1 MQEAQGVIQEVQGT
15 QEAIE
20 DAKMFTSL
28 IKLLAKYS
36 RDTSAN
42 ERKFVVADYSANIA
56 RLLSA
61 NSSGKTRDSILESNF
76 LFSMIVQYDCSVWLF
91 SMFVQYVCSVCLFSM
106 IVHNVCSVWLF
117 TMFVQYDC
125 SLCLFS
131 MFVQYVCSVCL
142 FSMIVQYVCSVCL
155 FTCLFSMIV
164 QYVCSVCLFSLFA
177 RSGRFLKKF
186 FILNWEIYLYKKCY
200 QYEEQIN

>member
-61 NSSGKTRDSILESNF
+61 NSSGKTCDSILESNF
-76 LFSMIVQYDCSVWLF
+76 LFT
-91 SMFVQYVCSVCLFSM
+91 MFVQYVCSVCLFSM
-106 IVHNVCSVWLF
+106 
-117 TMFVQYDC
+117 
-125 SLCLFS
+125 
-131 MFVQYVCSVCL
+131 FVQYVCSV
-142 FSMIVQYVCSVCL
+142 
-155 FTCLFSMIV
+155 
-164 QYVCSVCLFSLFA
+164 
-177 RSGRFLKKF
+177 
-186 FILNWEIYLYKKCY
+186 
-200 QYEEQIN
+200 

>member
-61 NSSGKTRDSILESNF
+61 NSSGKTWDSILESNF
-76 LFSMIVQYDCSVWLF
+76 LFSMIVQYDCSV
-91 SMFVQYVCSVCLFSM
+91 
-106 IVHNVCSVWLF
+106 
-117 TMFVQYDC
+117 
-125 SLCLFS
+125 CLFS
-131 MFVQYVCSVCL
+131 MFVQYVCSVWL
-142 FSMIVQYVCSVCL
+142 FSMFVQYVCSVCL

-164 QYVCSVCLFSLFA
+164 HYVCSVCLFSLFA